1 MSAISVRDAT
11 AGDADRIAEIARL
24 SWTETYRDIFEAAYI
39 VDFLARAYVPADL
52 AAGAENAAT
61 AADHHFIVA
70 ERDGRVVAF
79 AQYGTGPR
87 GPELFRMYADPAQYG
102 SGVGHA
108 MLTELER
115 RIEGTVESYVLDVHA
130 QNARGRA
137 FYDRHG
143 FVVAGEPASPD
154 CHLAMRRTLRP
165 RRVLLPLATD
175 RLRIRAWADDDAE
188 ALHRIYGDA
197 ETMRY
202 IGASGR
208 PTLDLAGTR
217 RVMEALRR
225 HEGVHGFSIWPVD
238 ELRGERLVA
247 VAGLMWVEAHG
258 PEIEAA
264 YLVRRDRWG
273 RGYATEALRAILAMG
288 REQLGHERIVA
299 LAYPDNEAS
308 RRVMEK
314 AGMRAD
320 GVMAAY
326 GHEMTRH
333 VWP

>member
-1 MSAISVRDAT
+1 MSAVSVRDAT
-11 AGDADRIAEIARL
+11 AGDAARIAEIARL
-24 SWTETYRDIFEAAYI
+24 SWTETYRDIFDRAYI
-39 VDFLARAYVPADL
+39 DAFQARAYAAADL

-61 AADHHFIVA
+61 AADEHFLVA

-79 AQYGTGPR
+79 AQYGRGAR

-115 RIEGTVESYVLDVHA
+115 RIGGSVESYVLDVHA
-130 QNARGRA
+130 QNVRGRA

-143 FVVAGEPASPD
+143 FVVAGEAASPD

-165 RRVLLPLATD
+165 PRALLPLTTD
-175 RLRIRAWADDDAE
+175 RLRIRGWADDDAE

-225 HEGVHGFSIWPVD
+225 HEAVHGFSIWPID
-238 ELRGERLVA
+238 ELEGDRLVA

-258 PEIEAA
+258 PEVEAA

-273 RGYATEALRAILAMG
+273 RGYATEALGAILGMG

-299 LAYPDNEAS
+299 LAYPDNRAS